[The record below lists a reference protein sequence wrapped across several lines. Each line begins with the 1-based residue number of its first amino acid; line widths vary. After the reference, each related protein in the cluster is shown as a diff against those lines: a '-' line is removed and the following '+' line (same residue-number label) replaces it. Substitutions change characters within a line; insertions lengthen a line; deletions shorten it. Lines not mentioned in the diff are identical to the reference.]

1 MNLLIAGLV
10 GFSASKAFYNVTHTG
25 DFPET
30 GRYAVGIV
38 AVAVAMSL
46 CHKTQ
51 SEIKEFL
58 LIAGAVGA
66 GVATARVVQ

>member
-1 MNLLIAGLV
+1 MNLLVAALV
-10 GFSASKAFYNVTHTG
+10 GLSASKAFYNVTHTG

-38 AVAVAMSL
+38 AVAMSL
-46 CHKTQ
+46 CHRTQ